1 MFSQGAIP
9 SQFPITE
16 DIQFCQLQQEALNFF
31 GIEEHKMQ
39 EYFLVDQKTRKIHN
53 PIHFVRDF
61 YFFKRS
67 QYPQLSLVHK
77 DPDVAHG
84 ELQEQCMSLKFA
96 EIGKVMLVW
105 GILKNVSQVVQRVVF
120 LHEDLVKLPSFPRKA
135 LEAELDLFEAGSIG
149 RELQGVDVLHKFTWI
164 RLISR
169 MFEAMA
175 GNFAQPEEIQLF
187 LNVLNGSLALHA
199 GDACILRYSM
209 AALINATNQF
219 KNIFNSAGYLLIMP
233 SLVQIYSNNLS
244 NLLVT
249 SSIEFLVKQ
258 LYVLHRKPFLLQMFG
273 SIANSLDTG
282 HGGFSDPFRIQ
293 PAGLYQLLLSLQR
306 PSRDL
311 LHMMELVKMVRPISS
326 LDFCY
331 TGETETITVQASLP
345 LLTLSCNHCFP
356 RSVFPSAPW

>member
-1 MFSQGAIP
+1 
-9 SQFPITE
+9 
-16 DIQFCQLQQEALNFF
+16 
-31 GIEEHKMQ
+31 MQ